1 MRTTQ
6 RAREG
11 DLVARDEAGIIAR
24 VRAGETEAYAELMRA
39 HAPMAHRTAV
49 LLGAGADAEDVVQDA
64 FVKAYLALGSF
75 RSGAAFRPW
84 LLRIVARETSNA
96 IRSAR
101 RLRTA
106 VDREGALGGAAAA
119 VPESA
124 DPAAMAMAGE
134 RRARLMAALDQ
145 LSAPQ
150 RRVVIHRYLLDLDEA
165 ETAEA
170 LGWPRGTVK
179 SRLSRA
185 LRRLELL
192 LGPDDEVERTR
203 GGDRS
208 VHGVRD
214 VRERRSARGVRGARA
229 ARGGGAH
236 GRSAGGG
243 AVRRPGRAAGGART
257 VRGAR
262 TARGAA
268 GAGARPGRAAG
279 HVAPGRAG

>member
-1 MRTTQ
+1 MRTTR

-39 HAPMAHRTAV
+39 YAPVAHRTAV

-64 FVKAYLALGSF
+64 FVKAYLALGGF
-75 RSGAAFRPW
+75 RDGAAFRPW

-101 RLRTA
+101 RLRSA
-106 VDREGALGGAAAA
+106 VDREGALGGTAA
-119 VPESA
+119 VIPESA
-124 DPAAMAMAGE
+124 DPAALAMAGE
-134 RRARLMAALDQ
+134 RRARLMTALDQ
-145 LSAPQ
+145 LSADQ
-150 RRVVIHRYLLDLDEA
+150 RRVVIYRYLLDLDEA

-192 LGPDDEVERTR
+192 LGPDEAERPLAR
-203 GGDRS
+203 DRS
-208 VHGVRD
+208 
-214 VRERRSARGVRGARA
+214 ERGARGARAVRSARGGRQARA
-229 ARGGGAH
+229 SRGGGAY

-243 AVRRPGRAAGGART
+243 AGRGPGRAAGGA
-257 VRGAR
+257 
-262 TARGAA
+262 A
-268 GAGARPGRAAG
+268 GAGARAGRSTG
-279 HVAPGRAG
+279 RLAPGRAG